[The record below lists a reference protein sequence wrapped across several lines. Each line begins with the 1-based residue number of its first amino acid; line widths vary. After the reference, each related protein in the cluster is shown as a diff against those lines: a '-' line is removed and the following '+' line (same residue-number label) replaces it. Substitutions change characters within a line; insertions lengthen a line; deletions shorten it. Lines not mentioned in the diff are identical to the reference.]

1 MQTPQ
6 LFISVIPVL
15 FGICS
20 FIWHM
25 QQVLRN
31 DYNVLY
37 EQTMYMSLISSTTTL
52 LVYIELNH

>member
-6 LFISVIPVL
+6 LFISVIPAL
-15 FGICS
+15 FGVFS

-37 EQTMYMSLISSTTTL
+37 EQTMYVHVTDFFYQYSTS
-52 LVYIELNH
+52 VY